1 MRCGR
6 LVILTAGRVGH
17 SLATSWFLGHNGV
30 CEADQQGERALLKK
44 TDSQTKRLRAI
55 LDGSDDRLPRVG
67 VETLRR
73 FHAYLVE
80 HLAFPFAAKLSSPIG
95 PHRDT
100 ESPLSVIRLLDPV
113 REYAPEEMYGLISKA
128 EQNGERIELPL
139 DRIDVAEDSPQKQ
152 LLEDYRHWLWNCQ

>member
-1 MRCGR
+1 MP
-6 LVILTAGRVGH
+6 
-17 SLATSWFLGHNGV
+17 
-30 CEADQQGERALLKK
+30 DQKPKK
-44 TDSQTKRLRAI
+44 WETTSQTRRLRTI
-55 LDGSDDRLPRVG
+55 LGDHGDRLPRVG

-80 HLAFPFAAKLSSPIG
+80 HLAFPFQGRLSDPIG

-100 ESPLSVIRLLDPV
+100 RSPLTVILLMDPIK
-113 REYAPEEMYGLISKA
+113 EYAPEEMYGLICKA

-139 DRIDVAEDSPQKQ
+139 DRINVEEVSPHYQ